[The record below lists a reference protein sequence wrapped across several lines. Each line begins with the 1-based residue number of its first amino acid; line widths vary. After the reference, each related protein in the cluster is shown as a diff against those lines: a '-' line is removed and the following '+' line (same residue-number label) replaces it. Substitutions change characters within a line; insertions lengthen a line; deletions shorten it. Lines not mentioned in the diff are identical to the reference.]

1 VRRRKPDPAAAA
13 APDDQ
18 QAARLAAL
26 KLLSRRDHG
35 ALELLRRLAER
46 GFAAATA
53 QAVVDALIQERLLD
67 DSRFA
72 EHFVAYH
79 ANRGQGPVR
88 IAHKL
93 REAGLAAELIAAS
106 VDAQSTE
113 WRRRCAEVRRKRFG
127 ARVPGSWAVRGKQ
140 ARFLTQRGFNSEQVR
155 AAIGSDP
162 DVE

>member
-1 VRRRKPDPAAAA
+1 MRRRKPDPAAAA

-26 KLLSRRDHG
+26 KLLNRRDYG
-35 ALELLRRLAER
+35 ARELGARLAER

-53 QAVVDALIQERLLD
+53 QAVVDGLVQEKLLD
-67 DSRFA
+67 DARYA
-72 EHFVAYH
+72 LHFVAYH

-93 REAGLAAELIAAS
+93 REAGVAVVLVTAV
-106 VDAQSTE
+106 VDARSAD

-127 ARVPGSWAVRGKQ
+127 AREPGSWAERGKQ
-140 ARFLTQRGFNSEQVR
+140 ARFLTQRGFNSDQVR
-155 AAIGSDP
+155 AAIGKDL
-162 DVE
+162 DED